1 MNTQSVTPIYETH
14 MTSGHH
20 WSMYMRRGHN
30 LVLKDLNGQVNVGM
44 LFYNAQLLHE
54 KYNAPDTLKCQHT
67 FQISRGNC
75 LYSDM
80 GRVFCSVVED
90 EFGGHDTVCGNS
102 DADLV
107 TSRWTTRRF
116 QTQRNDWTQNGQDSF
131 LTELS
136 KYGLDRRYLA
146 ANVNWFS
153 RVKVDEVG
161 NLSLTANPES
171 PAQVTL
177 RFEMDTLVILHT
189 CPHPLDESPEYPQGE
204 LALTIS
210 KAEPLTATDVC
221 LTHCEENHRGF
232 LNNALYHME
241 PLGLEVADASSQ

>member
-1 MNTQSVTPIYETH
+1 MNAQSSTTIYETQ

-30 LVLKDLNGQVNVGM
+30 LVLNDLNGLTNVGM

-67 FQISRGNC
+67 FELGRGNC

-80 GRVFCSVVED
+80 GRIFCSVIAD

-102 DADLV
+102 DAELV
-107 TSRWTTRRF
+107 SSRWSTRRF
-116 QTQRNDWTQNGQDSF
+116 QTQRNEWTQNGHDSF

-136 KYGLDRRYLA
+136 KYGLDRRHLA

-153 RVKVDEVG
+153 RVQVDEVG
-161 NLSLTANPES
+161 NLGLADKPAS
-171 PAQVTL
+171 PSSVTL
-177 RFEMDTLVILHT
+177 RFEMDTLVVLHT
-189 CPHPLDESPEYPQGE
+189 CPHPLDASPEYPHGE
-204 LALTIS
+204 LALTIT
-210 KAEPLTATDVC
+210 KADVLTAADVC
-221 LTHCEENHRGF
+221 LTHCDENRRGF
-232 LNNALYHME
+232 QNNALYHME
-241 PLGLEVADASSQ
+241 PLELVDAAS